1 MIPRLKN
8 EYEKKIIDDLQKKFS
23 MKNKYMVPKFIK
35 VVLNMGLGLDANDKK
50 KLQNCIEDMSLISGQ
65 KPIVTKF
72 KKSISNFKTRKGTT
86 AGVKVTLRSNRMYEF
101 IDRLVNIALPRI
113 KDFQGL
119 SVNGFDTFGNYSFGI
134 KEHIIF
140 PEINFDKVDRI
151 RGMDITLVT
160 NSKNKKFTFALLES
174 MNFPFN
180 KQKKNKEINWGTMAK
195 TSSIQRNLKRIRLA
209 KKFLKKRENLKK
221 IIKNRKLPL
230 EDRFAAQLKLAKI
243 PRNSSKTRIRNRCEI
258 TGRPHGFYRKLK
270 ISRIALRDLAS
281 KGKIPG
287 MTKSSW

>member
-1 MIPRLKN
+1 MIPRLKD
-8 EYEKKIIDDLQKKFS
+8 EYEKKTIDDLQKKFS

-65 KPIVTKF
+65 RPIVTKF
-72 KKSISNFKTRKGTT
+72 KKSISNFKTRKGFT

-243 PRNSSKTRIRNRCEI
+243 PKNSAKTRIRNRCEI
-258 TGRPHGFYRKLK
+258 TGRPHGYYRKLK